1 MDMHAADD
9 VNTCEQANNRN
20 SYMQV
25 YMWNSGDDLTHW
37 GLDNVAN
44 TLQMTWMYY
53 MEILFCTLIVLQFI
67 PYGLIEWLVWTTTDY
82 DPVQMHNITV
92 TS

>member
-9 VNTCEQANNRN
+9 VNTCEQVNNRN

-25 YMWNSGDDLTHW
+25 YMWNSGDDLKYW
-37 GLDNVAN
+37 GLDKVAN

-53 MEILFCTLIVLQFI
+53 MEILFVR
-67 PYGLIEWLVWTTTDY
+67 WLY
-82 DPVQMHNITV
+82 CSLFLMG
-92 TS
+92 